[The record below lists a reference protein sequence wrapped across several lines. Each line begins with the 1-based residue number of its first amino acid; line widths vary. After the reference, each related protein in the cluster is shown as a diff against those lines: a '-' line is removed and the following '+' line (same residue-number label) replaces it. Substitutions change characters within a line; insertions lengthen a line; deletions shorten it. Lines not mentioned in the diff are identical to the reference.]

1 MQLQSFEELKL
12 SGNLPS
18 PAGVGMRILQLTRTE
33 DYSAEEM
40 GEAIRT
46 DPSLTGRILKLAN
59 SASNAGLE
67 PATTVSEAIM
77 RLGSRTVRD
86 LALAFSLVSVRKAG
100 TCKAFDYD
108 LYWARSLARAVA
120 AQTLYRVRMI
130 GKPEEAYI
138 CGLLSE
144 IGLLALAS
152 VYSEPYSELLC
163 TDAGRDMQLLLTLE
177 REHFNIDHSEVG
189 QCMLEDWGL
198 PERFSASIGAF
209 TRDRRPR
216 SDVIEMKDL
225 ATTLRF
231 ATLIAEACVTDE
243 ATSTR
248 EFVRLGEGLD
258 HLRDVLG
265 LDETSFQRFCDTC
278 ANEWAAWGESLD
290 ITAERIR
297 FSHVFNSISL
307 AREALA
313 RAGDEV
319 SATAAGPAPV
329 KADLCP
335 LTRTA
340 PIPEAPPK
348 TETDSGMDA
357 PQRTQRTQRAT
368 EPVRAV
374 AEERFNVLAIDDDP
388 VSLRLLVKHLRNDGY
403 QVEMAR
409 GGKEGLKVALRNT
422 PDVLIVDHEMPD
434 MDGLEVIR
442 SLRRTEAGAA
452 MYILL
457 LTGNQSDDLL
467 VAAFDAGVDDFVTK
481 PFLPRVL
488 SARIKGGIRLARL
501 QRKTEA
507 DKQTIMRQVAELG
520 RLTRKLRA
528 AALTDSLTDLPNRRY
543 AMKRLESEWAASQ
556 RSGRPVSVVMLD
568 IDHFKSVNDMYGHD
582 IGDLVLK
589 ETAQILK
596 GCLREE
602 DEVCRLGGEEFLV
615 ICRNTATDDCVRV
628 AGRLRSSIEGHRIS
642 NPVFDRGNV
651 TASLGVSGS
660 DLKFDS
666 IAEMLKAADEA
677 VYAAKAG
684 GRNQVRR
691 WDAMANVA
699 DAGPPSKNNYRA
711 A

>member
-1 MQLQSFEELKL
+1 MQLQTFEELKL
-12 SGNLPS
+12 SGNLPT

-33 DYSAEEM
+33 DFSAEEM

-59 SASNAGLE
+59 SASHSGLE

-86 LALAFSLVSVRKAG
+86 LALAFSLVSERKAG

-120 AQTLYRVRMI
+120 AQTLYRVRQI

-152 VYSEPYSELLC
+152 VYAEAYGELLC
-163 TDAGRDMQLLLTLE
+163 SEAGGDMQQLLVQE
-177 REHFNIDHSEVG
+177 REQFNIDHSEVG
-189 QCMLEDWGL
+189 KCMLDDWGL
-198 PERFSASIGAF
+198 PELFSDAIGAF

-216 SDVIEMKDL
+216 SDVTEIKDL
-225 ATTLRF
+225 TTTLRF

-243 ATSTR
+243 ATPPR
-248 EFVRLGEGLD
+248 ELVRIGDGLE

-265 LDETSFQRFCDTC
+265 LDESSFQRFCDTC
-278 ANEWAAWGESLD
+278 ANEWVAWGESLD
-290 ITAERIR
+290 IAAERVR
-297 FSHVFNSISL
+297 FSAIANSIAI

-313 RAGDEV
+313 RSGEEV
-319 SATAAGPAPV
+319 PASAAGPAPV
-329 KADLCP
+329 KAYLCLANGGRRGAQAGDSAHGAP
-335 LTRTA
+335 GTA
-340 PIPEAPPK
+340 AAGDTSDGARP
-348 TETDSGMDA
+348 
-357 PQRTQRTQRAT
+357 
-368 EPVRAV
+368 AV
-374 AEERFNVLAIDDDP
+374 ADDRFSVLAVDDDP

-403 QVEMAR
+403 QVDMAR
-409 GGKEGLKVALRNT
+409 GGKEGLKAALRTT
-422 PDVLIVDHEMPD
+422 PDILVVDQEMPD

-442 SLRRTEAGAA
+442 SLRSTEAGLS
-452 MYILL
+452 MFILL
-457 LTGNQSDDLL
+457 LTGNETEDML
-467 VAAFDAGVDDFVTK
+467 VKAFDSGVDDFVAK

-501 QRKTEA
+501 QRKTES
-507 DKQTIMRQVAELG
+507 DRQTIMRQVAELG

-528 AALTDSLTDLPNRRY
+528 AALTDSLTELPNRRY

-556 RSGRPVSVVMLD
+556 RSGRPVSVVMMD
-568 IDHFKSVNDMYGHD
+568 IDHFKSVNDTYGHD
-582 IGDLVLK
+582 VGDIVLRETARVLK
-589 ETAQILK
+589 NA
-596 GCLREE
+596 LREE

-615 ICRNTATDDCVRV
+615 ICRNTSTDDCGRV
-628 AGRLRSSIEGHRIS
+628 AARIRAAVEANHIPHEGFNR
-642 NPVFDRGNV
+642 RYV
-651 TASLGVSGS
+651 TVSLGFAGS
-660 DLKFDS
+660 ELGLPS
-666 IAEMLKAADEA
+666 IAALLKAADEA

-684 GRNQVRR
+684 GRNQARR
-691 WDAMANVA
+691 YDAMDKIV
-699 DAGPPSKNNYRA
+699 DAGTPPQQRA